1 MASQTIVYTNPGSNT
16 FKLPSGISSIIVEC
30 IGGGGKGG
38 KATGFGFF
46 ANSAFGGGGA
56 GGSYSKRIITWDPD
70 TIPPGTDFTAYVAPS
85 QNSYSGNRGATG
97 NASYFALGVVNL
109 VYAQGGQGGENI
121 ENARSCRKYGL
132 AGTGSTS
139 ECIGDIV
146 YRGGNGGGSI
156 YDIDNPDNRCAGIV
170 VIEYQAPSK
179 SGGFYTATYEVG
191 NCDPQYS
198 GPGGGGAG
206 PTGQGGDAILC
217 DSNLGGIGI
226 YPGGNGGDGVDDGN
240 PGNIGLPYGGGG
252 AGGAIK
258 GLAFGTR
265 NGGAGNSGF
274 VRITLNDAEC
284 ISLYTRASCCPIAI
298 GCEVFSDSY
307 LTIPAKNGYY
317 WDGTDCWIVLN
328 GLVNSTGSCTPAT
341 TTTTTMFPGYYY
353 IAIQQECPSCN
364 TLGSLTVYSPTAL
377 TIGRFYSIGDGYSY
391 NIVSSIPGPGYDVD
405 LTGAGSGT
413 TCFNVCVI

>member
-1 MASQTIVYTNPGSNT
+1 MASQTLVYTTPGSGS
-16 FKLPSGISSIIVEC
+16 FKLPSGITSITVEC

-38 KATGFGFF
+38 KATGFGFG
-46 ANSAFGGGGA
+46 AEEAYAGGGA
-56 GGSYSKRIITWDPD
+56 GGSYSKRVITWDPG
-70 TIPPGTDFTAYVAPS
+70 TIPPGTEFVVYVAPS

-97 NASYFALGVVNL
+97 HESYFALGATKL

-121 ENARSCRKYGL
+121 ENWRSCRRYGL
-132 AGTGSTS
+132 PGTGSTT

-146 YRGGNGGGSI
+146 YRGGDGGGFT
-156 YDIDNPDNRCAGIV
+156 YDANYPDNRCAGTI
-170 VIEYQAPSK
+170 VIEYEGSSK
-179 SGGFYTATYEVG
+179 FGGGSYTIV
-191 NCDPQYS
+191 NCDPGYS

-206 PTGQGGDAILC
+206 PTGQGGDAFLC
-217 DSNLGGIGI
+217 DSNLGGLGV
-226 YPGGNGGDGVDDGN
+226 YPGGNGGNGVAEGN
-240 PGNIGLPYGGGG
+240 PGNIGLAYGGGG

-258 GLAFGTR
+258 GVAFGTR
-265 NGGAGNSGF
+265 NGGAGNQGF
-274 VRITLNDAEC
+274 VRITLSDSEC
-284 ISLYTRASCCPIAI
+284 ISLYTRSTCCPIAV

-328 GLVNSTGSCTPAT
+328 GIVNSTGSCTPT
-341 TTTTTMFPGYYY
+341 TTTTTMSPGYYY

-364 TLGSLTVYSPTAL
+364 SLGSLTAYSPTAL

-391 NIVSSIPGPGYDVD
+391 NIVSSIPGPGFDVD

-413 TCFNVCVI
+413 SCFNVCVI